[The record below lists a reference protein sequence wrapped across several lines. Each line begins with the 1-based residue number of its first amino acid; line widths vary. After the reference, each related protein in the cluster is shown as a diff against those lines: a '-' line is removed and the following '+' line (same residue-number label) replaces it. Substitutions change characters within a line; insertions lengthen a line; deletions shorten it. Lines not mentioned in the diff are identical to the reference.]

1 MWVNLSMPRPDL
13 SRLTSEEKDAL
24 ILALLDRVAALEAK
38 LGEPPKTPANS
49 SLPPSR
55 GRKTNRPPRAK
66 RPRRRRMGPGVTR
79 VRAAAPDRTV
89 ACYAAR
95 CRHCGVSLDGAGQT
109 LRQAYDHIDL
119 PPVRPVVTRVA
130 IFGRRCP
137 CCRRRVR
144 GVAPADMPP
153 GSPFGA
159 SVQVMLAYLHHH
171 HAIAYD
177 RLSRLMGELFGL
189 QISEGAIANA
199 LRRAAKPLAQ
209 AGEVIAARLREAQ
222 VVGCDETGAR
232 LSTDALGTRM
242 AWEWVLVSDRAVL
255 HRIRPSRGR
264 DAIDELMAG
273 HRPRCWVADR
283 WAAQQDRAQTHQIC
297 LAHVLRDVQYAIDA
311 GEAAFAPALR
321 RLLCWAVAVGRRRAD
336 LKDTTLAQ
344 YRATAERRLDR
355 LVAMPV
361 TTAAGVK
368 LMRQTKRWRGQ
379 FFTFMTDRQVPP
391 TNNGAERALRPSV
404 VFRKV
409 TNGFRS
415 LWGAD
420 VHALTRSVIGTAR
433 LNGIAAY
440 QAIENAL
447 SGTVSFLS

>member
-13 SRLTSEEKDAL
+13 SRLTPAEKDAL

-38 LGEPPKTPANS
+38 LGEPPKTPNNS

-55 GRKTNRPPRAK
+55 GRKTNRPPRPK
-66 RPRRRRMGPGVTR
+66 RPRRKRMGPGVTR
-79 VRAAAPDRTV
+79 ARAATPDRTV
-89 ACYAAR
+89 ACYAER

-119 PPVRPVVTRVA
+119 PPVRPVVTRVQ

-153 GSPFGA
+153 GSPFGV
-159 SVQVMLAYLHHH
+159 SVQAMLAYLHHH

-177 RLSRLMGELFGL
+177 RLCRLMAELFGL
-189 QISEGAIANA
+189 KISEGAIANA

-209 AGEVIAARLREAQ
+209 AGEMIAATLREAQ

-255 HRIRPSRGR
+255 HQIHPSRGR
-264 DAIDELMAG
+264 DVIDALMAG

-283 WAAQQDRAQTHQIC
+283 WAAQQDRAETHQLC
-297 LAHVLRDVQYAIDA
+297 LAHVLRDAQYAINA

-321 RLLCWAVAVGRRRAD
+321 RLLCWAIAVGRRRAD

-355 LVAMPV
+355 LIVMPV
-361 TTAAGVK
+361 TTKAGAE
-368 LMRQTKRWRGQ
+368 LMRQTKRWRSQ

-433 LNGIAAY
+433 LNGIAAH
-440 QAIENAL
+440 QAIKNAL
-447 SGTVSFLS
+447 SGTVSFKT

>member
-1 MWVNLSMPRPDL
+1 MWVNLSMPQPDL

-38 LGEPPKTPANS
+38 LGEPLKTPANS

-55 GRKTNRPPRAK
+55 GRKTNCPPRAK

-89 ACYAAR
+89 ACYAER
-95 CRHCGVSLDGAGQT
+95 CRHCGVSLDGAGQM

-144 GVAPADMPP
+144 GIAPADMPP

-199 LRRAAKPLAQ
+199 LHRAAKPLAQ

-264 DAIDELMAG
+264 DVIDELMAG

-283 WAAQQDRAQTHQIC
+283 WAAQQDRAQTHQLC
-297 LAHVLRDVQYAIDA
+297 LAHTIRTQSTILSRGILASEHWTVQRDDMTDLQTVLMNDDA
-311 GEAAFAPALR
+311 FDDQLQDSLPIGEAGLVQT
-321 RLLCWAVAVGRRRAD
+321 AVQAR
-336 LKDTTLAQ
+336 
-344 YRATAERRLDR
+344 AERGEIGCHRLRLD
-355 LVAMPV
+355 LVLA
-361 TTAAGVK
+361 
-368 LMRQTKRWRGQ
+368 
-379 FFTFMTDRQVPP
+379 
-391 TNNGAERALRPSV
+391 
-404 VFRKV
+404 
-409 TNGFRS
+409 
-415 LWGAD
+415 
-420 VHALTRSVIGTAR
+420 
-433 LNGIAAY
+433 
-440 QAIENAL
+440 
-447 SGTVSFLS
+447 